1 MLQRILIDAVV
12 RLKER
17 AAMIIAQA
25 DHMMAWIKEH
35 DHHWEDGIEVCL

>member
-12 RLKER
+12 CPKER

-25 DHMMAWIKEH
+25 DHVMARIKEC